1 MSRKLNG
8 LAALAL
14 ALCLLTGCSALLERT
29 YSTAEPHSSKFWESE
44 AAGTLR
50 AENHQD
56 VVNDLLLLVGQ
67 HRETATLR
75 LYEFESDLD
84 VADTLEE
91 ATMEIQQETP
101 MGAYAVEYITA
112 SSHAQRG
119 YYEVAVKV
127 GYRRT
132 LEQLQAVVNA
142 TSPGAVYSL
151 LAAALDEGKTELAVR
166 MGYWGE
172 DGQTRVED
180 AISQLR
186 EERELTETVP
196 WVVNYYPGEEK
207 PGLVEFLLDPP
218 EPEEGAPPAEDG
230 ETAPEEEGEGPAG
243 EEGLPQGGGAP
254 ENGGGP
260 EEPPAESGEPSEDEG
275 SSEEEAPGDPAEED
289 GGKN

>member
-1 MSRKLNG
+1 MSRKLSG
-8 LAALAL
+8 LAVLTL

-56 VVNDLLLLVGQ
+56 VVNDLLLLVGRHQ
-67 HRETATLR
+67 ETATLR
-75 LYEFESDLD
+75 LYEFKSDLA

-91 ATMEIQQETP
+91 AAAEVQQETP
-101 MGAYAVEYITA
+101 MGAYAVEFITT

-119 YYEVAVKV
+119 YYEVAVRI

-142 TSPGAVYSL
+142 TSPEALYSL

-172 DGQTRVED
+172 NGGVRVEE
-180 AISQLR
+180 AMAQLR

-196 WVVNYYPGEEK
+196 WVVNYYPAGEN

-218 EPEEGAPPAEDG
+218 EPEEETPGEAGEAFGEDG
-230 ETAPEEEGEGPAG
+230 EALAGEAGEGSPEEGGDPDGGEAPEDGEAPKEDPEPKADG
-243 EEGLPQGGGAP
+243 EEKADPAA
-254 ENGGGP
+254 
-260 EEPPAESGEPSEDEG
+260 PAEPGE
-275 SSEEEAPGDPAEED
+275 AE
-289 GGKN
+289 

>member
-1 MSRKLNG
+1 MNRKLSG

-75 LYEFESDLD
+75 LYEFESDLE

-91 ATMEIQQETP
+91 ATMEVQQETP

-112 SSHAQRG
+112 SSHVQRG
-119 YYEVAVKV
+119 YYEVAVRI

-132 LEQLQAVVNA
+132 
-142 TSPGAVYSL
+142 
-151 LAAALDEGKTELAVR
+151 R
-166 MGYWGE
+166 W
-172 DGQTRVED
+172 
-180 AISQLR
+180 
-186 EERELTETVP
+186 
-196 WVVNYYPGEEK
+196 
-207 PGLVEFLLDPP
+207 
-218 EPEEGAPPAEDG
+218 
-230 ETAPEEEGEGPAG
+230 
-243 EEGLPQGGGAP
+243 
-254 ENGGGP
+254 
-260 EEPPAESGEPSEDEG
+260 
-275 SSEEEAPGDPAEED
+275 
-289 GGKN
+289 